1 MNQANCGLNPTP
13 GDEKNEETRAAIE
26 HSNVYSIK
34 SLFPDGTSEASVMI
48 LRRVARF
55 TVNEMRFRRL
65 YRKYRKHTMIPETL
79 YTGNLHVAARVA
91 TIQGTIVECG
101 TWRGGMI
108 AGIADVLGSS
118 RHYYLC
124 DSFQGLPPAK
134 EIDGPEALAWQA
146 NPSGLTYHNN
156 CTASV
161 DEARSAMA
169 MFPAKNYTILKGWFE
184 ETLPTFPPGP
194 IALLRIDADW
204 YDSTKCILENLAMR
218 VVPRGFIVID
228 DYHDWEGCTL
238 AVNEFAARYKWKI
251 RQNHHGVCYIAM

>member
-1 MNQANCGLNPTP
+1 
-13 GDEKNEETRAAIE
+13 
-26 HSNVYSIK
+26 
-34 SLFPDGTSEASVMI
+34 MI

-65 YRKYRKHTMIPETL
+65 YRKYRKYTMIPETL
-79 YTGNLHVAARVA
+79 YSGNLHVAARVA

-146 NPSGLTYHNN
+146 NPSGSTYHNN

-169 MFPAKNYTILKGWFE
+169 MSPAKDYTILEGWFE
-184 ETLPTFPPGP
+184 ETLPTFPPGS

-204 YDSTKCILENLAMR
+204 YDSTKCVLENLAMR
-218 VVPRGFIVID
+218 VVRGGFIVID

-251 RQNHHGVCYIAM
+251 RQNHHGVCYVAM